1 MRQRL
6 TNSRMNR
13 LGKTLGFDP
22 NRKRPCPGCR
32 APDAIVLRVVTGRAD
47 EAPKRCGVCNRYLDH
62 DGAPLPDR
70 FKCIVREPTS
80 CVET

>member
-13 LGKTLGFDP
+13 LGKALGFDA
-22 NRKRPCPGCR
+22 NRQPPCPGCG
-32 APDAIVLRVVTGRAD
+32 APGAIVLRVVTRREN
-47 EAPKRCGVCNRYLDH
+47 EALSRCDICNRYLDH

-70 FKCIVREPTS
+70 FKCIVREVTT
-80 CVET
+80 CIEG